1 MPHPSSL
8 PSSHCSLQQLVG
20 LVGAR
25 RIAIGAAA
33 ITLGLA
39 GLAHV
44 SGAHAAGE
52 RAARYSMSP
61 AEGGGFVRLDSESGQ
76 MALCQ
81 RQGGDWSCREIAEPE
96 RGLNSEIERLRE
108 ENKRLKGEIR
118 QMEDI
123 LLSEKRGGADGK
135 SLEFKLPTEQD
146 LDSALSY
153 AQRMLRKFREKMKE
167 FESDTRST
175 PL

>member
-1 MPHPSSL
+1 MLAVASL
-8 PSSHCSLQQLVG
+8 ACG
-20 LVGAR
+20 GA
-25 RIAIGAAA
+25 
-33 ITLGLA
+33 
-39 GLAHV
+39 V
-44 SGAHAAGE
+44 EAAGE

-81 RQGGDWSCREIAEPE
+81 RQGSDWSCREIVEPE

-123 LLSEKRGGADGK
+123 LLSEKRGGMNGK
-135 SLEFKLPTEQD
+135 SPEFKLPTEQD

-167 FESDTRST
+167 FEADTGST